1 MPPQLSFWFPGSG
14 PTPGEGEAVHITGK
28 TLFLVFFLR
37 MEGLGVL
44 TTLVWRLAGGL
55 LFRSAGSSRGGTVAV
70 ARGPCNA
77 RTPRL

>member
-37 MEGLGVL
+37 MEGVDVL
-44 TTLVWRLAGGL
+44 IYFGLASCWWLLISECGL
-55 LFRSAGSSRGGTVAV
+55 
-70 ARGPCNA
+70 
-77 RTPRL
+77 